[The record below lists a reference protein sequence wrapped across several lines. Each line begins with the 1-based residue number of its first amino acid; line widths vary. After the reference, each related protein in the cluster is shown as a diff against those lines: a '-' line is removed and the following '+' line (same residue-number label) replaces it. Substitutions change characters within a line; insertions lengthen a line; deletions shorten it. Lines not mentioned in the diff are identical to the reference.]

1 MYCLLALGAALLP
14 MAPAS
19 VAASLQWSWQYAGGG
34 ISASGTLTTDDA
46 ARRSGYFQITAIAGS
61 RNGVRIIGLQATG
74 TAIPGN
80 EPYSVDNLVSLSG
93 SQLTDHGFGFA
104 LADGTF
110 VNPFSAHAQASP
122 AYLEFFS
129 DPRVAAGGPRH
140 SELPVTFTA
149 RIVGRA
155 EAADK

>member
-1 MYCLLALGAALLP
+1 

-19 VAASLQWSWQYAGGG
+19 VAASLQWSWQYTGGG

-46 ARRSGYFQITAIAGS
+46 ARRSGYFRITAIAGS
-61 RNGVRIIGLQATG
+61 RNGVKIIGLQATG

-80 EPYSVDNLVSLSG
+80 EPYSVDNLVRVG
-93 SQLTDHGFGFA
+93 RSQLTEHGFGFA

-110 VNPFSAHAQASP
+110 VNPFSVHAQASP
-122 AYLEFFS
+122 TYLEFFS
-129 DPRVAAGGPRH
+129 DPRVATAGPRH

-149 RIVGRA
+149 RIVERA
-155 EAADK
+155 KAANK